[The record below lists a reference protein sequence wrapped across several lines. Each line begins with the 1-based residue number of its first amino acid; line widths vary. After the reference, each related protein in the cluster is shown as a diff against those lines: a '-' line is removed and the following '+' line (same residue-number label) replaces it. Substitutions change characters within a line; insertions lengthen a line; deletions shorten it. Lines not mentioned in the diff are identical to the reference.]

1 MKKIQIFYIKIEALT
16 ELFKRSV
23 EKEIIDN
30 WMSSEEYKFIEKN
43 STSIEKV
50 EIPNHDRFETIIFYY
65 AVMDEQ
71 IETFWRLKFK

>member
-1 MKKIQIFYIKIEALT
+1 
-16 ELFKRSV
+16 
-23 EKEIIDN
+23 
-30 WMSSEEYKFIEKN
+30 MSSEEYKFIEKN